1 MSRREPMSAIDTA
14 WLRTDRST
22 NPMVIAG
29 VLLTEGRVDFERF
42 RRVMETHFL
51 AHRRF
56 RERVAFDGDSAAW
69 EPDPD
74 FDLSFHV
81 RRAALPRPGGQAE
94 LYELVGD
101 LMSSPLDRAR
111 PLWQFQLVERYGRG
125 SAILARIHHC
135 YADGVVL
142 MKVLQSITTDAPR
155 ARESAPS
162 EAERAE
168 AHADLLAGWFG
179 PLGKAVGNALKIGG
193 GLTSAYFDA
202 LLHPAHA
209 LDYAKRGID
218 LGAEAARLAI
228 MSADTPTRFKGTPHG
243 VKRAAWT
250 ERLPLD
256 EVKALAHAT
265 GCSLNDVLMS
275 CAAGALRRY
284 LLDKGDSVEGVE
296 VRALVPV
303 DMRAQAEGGPFG
315 NYFGG
320 VFVQLPLGIDNPMER
335 LYELRR
341 RMAEL
346 KGSVEPLFTL
356 GLMAAVGLGPRA
368 LQQEVIDLL
377 ASRCS
382 LVLTN
387 VPGPQHPLYIAG
399 RRLREIV
406 FWVPQSGAIGL
417 GISVLSY
424 DGGVQCGV
432 VADKSLVE
440 DPGAIAR
447 RFRSEFEQLLLIT
460 LMGSWDGPPD
470 PGEAE
475 TLLGSEKG
483 PGSN

>member
-1 MSRREPMSAIDTA
+1 MPQREPMSAIDTA
-14 WLRTDRST
+14 WLRTDRPT
-22 NPMVIAG
+22 NPMVIG
-29 VLLTEGRVDFERF
+29 GLLLTEGRVDFERF
-42 RRVMETHFL
+42 RQVMQTNFL

-56 RERVAFDGDSAAW
+56 RERVAFDGDSAYW

-81 RRAALPRPGGQAE
+81 RRTALPRPAGRKE

-101 LMSSPLDRAR
+101 LISSPLDRAR

-125 SAILARIHHC
+125 SAIVARIHHC
-135 YADGVVL
+135 YADGVAL
-142 MKVLQSITTDAPR
+142 MKVLLSITTEAGGASRPAP
-155 ARESAPS
+155 AEEAPGQ
-162 EAERAE
+162 

-179 PLGKAVGNALKIGG
+179 PLGKALGDALKIGG
-193 GLTSAYFDA
+193 GLASVYVDA

-209 LDYAKRGID
+209 LDYARRGID
-218 LGAEAARLAI
+218 LTAEAARLAL
-228 MSADTPTRFKGTPHG
+228 MSADSPTRFKGAPHG

-250 ERLPLD
+250 DRLPLN

-265 GCSLNDVLMS
+265 GCSINDVLMC
-275 CAAGALRRY
+275 CAAGALRGH
-284 LLDKGDSVEGVE
+284 LLDRGDPVEGVE

-303 DMRAQAEGGPFG
+303 DMRSQGEGGPLG

-341 RMAEL
+341 RMGEL
-346 KGSVEPLFTL
+346 KGSAQPLFTL
-356 GLMAAVGLGPRA
+356 GLMAAVGMGPKA
-368 LQQEVIDLL
+368 LQQEVIDML

-387 VPGPQHPLYIAG
+387 VPGPQRALYIAG

-424 DGGVQCGV
+424 DDGVQCGV

-440 DPGAIAR
+440 DPDDIAR
-447 RFRSEFEQLLLIT
+447 RFRGQFEQLLWIA
-460 LMGSWDGPPD
+460 LMGSWDEPPD
-470 PGEAE
+470 PGEAAQ
-475 TLLGSEKG
+475 LLG
-483 PGSN
+483 

>member
-1 MSRREPMSAIDTA
+1 MSQREPMSAIDTA
-14 WLRTDRST
+14 WLRTDRPT

-42 RRVMETHFL
+42 RQVIEKHFL

-56 RERVAFDGDSAAW
+56 RERVAFDGDSAYW

-81 RRAALPRPGGQAE
+81 RRGALPRPAGRRE

-111 PLWQFQLVERYGRG
+111 PLWQFQVVERYGRG
-125 SAILARIHHC
+125 SAIVVRIHHC

-142 MKVLQSITTDAPR
+142 MKVLLSMTTDAR
-155 ARESAPS
+155 GAPGAPADDAP
-162 EAERAE
+162 EQ

-179 PLGKAVGNALKIGG
+179 PLGKALSDALKIGG
-193 GLTSAYFDA
+193 GVASVYFDA

-209 LDYAKRGID
+209 LDYARRGID
-218 LGAEAARLAI
+218 LTAEAARLAL
-228 MSADTPTRFKGTPHG
+228 MSADSSTRFKGAPRG

-250 ERLPLD
+250 DRLPLA

-265 GCSLNDVLMS
+265 GCSINDVLMS
-275 CAAGALRRY
+275 CAAGALRGH
-284 LLDKGDSVEGVE
+284 LLDKGDPVEGVE

-303 DMRAQAEGGPFG
+303 NMRAQAGGGPFG

-320 VFVQLPLGIDNPMER
+320 VFVQLPVGIDNPMER
-335 LYELRR
+335 LYELKR
-341 RMAEL
+341 RMGEL
-346 KGSVEPLFTL
+346 KGSAEPLFTL
-356 GLMAAVGLGPRA
+356 GLMAAVGMGPKA

-387 VPGPQHPLYIAG
+387 VPGPQQPLHIAG

-424 DGGVQCGV
+424 DDGVQCGV
-432 VADKSLVE
+432 MADKSLVE
-440 DPGAIAR
+440 DPEDIAR
-447 RFRSEFEQLLLIT
+447 RFRGEFEQLLLIA

-470 PGEAE
+470 PGEAAA
-475 TLLGSEKG
+475 LLA
-483 PGSN
+483 

>member
-1 MSRREPMSAIDTA
+1 MPPREPMSAIDTA
-14 WLRTDRST
+14 WLRTDRPA
-22 NPMVIAG
+22 NPMVIG
-29 VLLTEGRVDFERF
+29 GLLLTEGRVDFERF

-56 RERVAFDGDSAAW
+56 RERVGFDGDSAYW

-81 RRAALPRPGGQAE
+81 RRTALPRPAGRKE

-125 SAILARIHHC
+125 SAIVARIHHC
-135 YADGVVL
+135 YADGVAL
-142 MKVLQSITTDAPR
+142 MKVLLSITTEAGAADRPEPAAEAP
-155 ARESAPS
+155 EQ
-162 EAERAE
+162 
-168 AHADLLAGWFG
+168 AHADLLQGWFG
-179 PLGKAVGNALKIGG
+179 PLGKALGDALKIGG
-193 GLTSAYFDA
+193 GLASVYFDA

-209 LDYAKRGID
+209 LDYARRGID
-218 LGAEAARLAI
+218 LSAEAARLAL
-228 MSADTPTRFKGTPHG
+228 MSADSPTRLKGAPHG
-243 VKRAAWT
+243 VKRVAWT
-250 ERLPLD
+250 DRLPLS

-265 GCSLNDVLMS
+265 GCSINDVLMC
-275 CAAGALRRY
+275 CAAGALRGH
-284 LLDKGDSVEGVE
+284 LLDKGDPVEGVE

-303 DMRAQAEGGPFG
+303 DMRAQAGGGPLG

-320 VFVQLPLGIDNPMER
+320 VFVQLPLGVDNPMAR

-346 KGSVEPLFTL
+346 KGSAEPLFTL
-356 GLMAAVGLGPRA
+356 GLMAAVGMGPKA
-368 LQQEVIDLL
+368 LQQQVIDLL

-387 VPGPQHPLYIAG
+387 VPGPQRALYMAG

-424 DGGVQCGV
+424 DDGVQCGV
-432 VADKSLVE
+432 MADKSLVE
-440 DPGAIAR
+440 DPEDIAR
-447 RFRSEFEQLLLIT
+447 RFRGEFEQLLLIA
-460 LMGSWDGPPD
+460 LMGPWDGPPD
-470 PGEAE
+470 PGAAAA
-475 TLLGSEKG
+475 LLG
-483 PGSN
+483 

>member
-1 MSRREPMSAIDTA
+1 MSQREPMSAIDTA
-14 WLRTDRST
+14 WLRTDRPT
-22 NPMVIAG
+22 NPMVIG
-29 VLLTEGRVDFERF
+29 GLLLTDGRVSFERF
-42 RRVMETHFL
+42 RQVMETHFL

-56 RERVAFDGDSAAW
+56 RERVAFHGDSAYW

-81 RRAALPRPGGQAE
+81 RRSALPRPAGRRE
-94 LYELVGD
+94 LVELVGD

-125 SAILARIHHC
+125 SAIVARIHHC

-142 MKVLQSITTDAPR
+142 MKVLLSITTDAGGTP
-155 ARESAPS
+155 EFAPA
-162 EAERAE
+162 EQERAE
-168 AHADLLAGWFG
+168 AHADLLQGWFG
-179 PLGKAVGNALKIGG
+179 PLGNALSGALRIGG
-193 GLTSAYFDA
+193 GLASAYVDT
-202 LLHPAHA
+202 LLHPSHA
-209 LDYAKRGID
+209 LDYARRGIG
-218 LGAEAARLAI
+218 LTAEAARLAL
-228 MSADTPTRFKGTPHG
+228 MSADSPTRFKGAPHG

-250 ERLPLD
+250 ERLPLS
-256 EVKALAHAT
+256 EVKALAHAS
-265 GCSLNDVLMS
+265 GCSINDVLMS

-284 LLDKGDSVEGVE
+284 LLDKGDPVEGVE

-303 DMRAQAEGGPFG
+303 DMRAQAKGGPLG

-320 VFVQLPLGIDNPMER
+320 VFVQLPLGIDNPMQR
-335 LYELRR
+335 LYELKR
-341 RMAEL
+341 RMGEL
-346 KGSVEPLFTL
+346 KESAEPLFTL
-356 GLMAAVGLGPRA
+356 GLMAAVGMGPRA

-387 VPGPQHPLYIAG
+387 VPGPQYPLYMAG
-399 RRLREIV
+399 RRLREVV

-424 DGGVQCGV
+424 DDGVQCGV

-440 DPGAIAR
+440 NPEDIAR
-447 RFRSEFEQLLLIT
+447 RFRSEFEQLLLIA

-470 PGEAE
+470 PGEAAA
-475 TLLGSEKG
+475 LLG
-483 PGSN
+483 